1 MLDTKKKNKKG
12 EKGRKEEK
20 GRSAI
25 LQMAGPNWV
34 KTG

>member
-1 MLDTKKKNKKG
+1 MLDTKKYKKG

-25 LQMAGPNWV
+25 LQMAGPS
-34 KTG
+34 